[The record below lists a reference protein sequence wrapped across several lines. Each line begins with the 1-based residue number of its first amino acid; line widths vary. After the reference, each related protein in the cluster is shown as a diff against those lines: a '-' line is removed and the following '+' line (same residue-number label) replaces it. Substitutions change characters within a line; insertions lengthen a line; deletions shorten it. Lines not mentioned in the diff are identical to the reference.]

1 MHDNWLDMLNIA
13 RLTHAWLRRLS
24 YHPVWALGRIQ
35 PEALDFDALAP
46 FQMDQLKPFSSVYC
60 YIAIPPAA
68 LILVFGLPT
77 TSPGARDGFAIF
89 PTNFTDVC
97 RTSHGSSAKLS
108 RMRV

>member
-1 MHDNWLDMLNIA
+1 MHDNRLDMLNIA
-13 RLTHAWLRRLS
+13 HLTHAWLRRLF
-24 YHPVWALGRIQ
+24 YHPVWALGQIQ

-77 TSPGARDGFAIF
+77 TSAGCPGWFCNF
-89 PTNFTDVC
+89 P
-97 RTSHGSSAKLS
+97 HELY
-108 RMRV
+108 